1 MRYLIAAPIV
11 LAVVGLAVGAVRGR
25 VRVRPC
31 CAADPRRDYRMRAA
45 FQARRSL
52 PATRAPVTAAPASG
66 GSRKVSRTATAART
80 ATSRNAIR

>member
-25 VRVRPC
+25 VQVRSC

-45 FQARRSL
+45 FQAL
-52 PATRAPVTAAPASG
+52 PATRTPVTVAPASG
-66 GSRKVSRTATAART
+66 GSRKVSRTATAARM